1 MKQKLTQVGG
11 RVLLVLLITGM
22 LAIFASTG
30 VTAVTAA
37 NPVRSLPATVSPGQQ
52 FNVTVTF
59 TSPVANFNSIG
70 LHDAAPGGWTVSVNT
85 GWNSPAADADNT
97 PNPGQIE
104 YIWYGPYA
112 SGVTFTVKYTIQ
124 VPADAAPGT
133 YNFPG
138 GFLAYYIG
146 ASGPTVEPIAGKSQI
161 EVVQSARITG
171 LTKEVK
177 CAIQAGVTIT
187 VYQGAVVK
195 ASTISDGSGNYVLT
209 LPALGAYNVTVSK
222 AGFRSQTQAI
232 SVTQSTD
239 YTLNFQGDHGLIPN
253 APDMPYVLACVNL
266 WKFGSAPCQLT
277 MLKVLAV
284 INAWKNPIT

>member
-1 MKQKLTQVGG
+1 MKQRLSKLVGG
-11 RVLLVLLITGM
+11 TLLVLLIASL
-22 LAIFASTG
+22 LAVIASTG
-30 VTAVTAA
+30 VTAAAAA

-70 LHDAAPGGWTVSVNT
+70 LHDAAPDGWTVSVNT
-85 GWNSPAADADNT
+85 GWNSPAADVDNM
-97 PNPGQIE
+97 PNPGQAE

-112 SGVTFTVKYTIQ
+112 SSATFTVKYTIQ

-146 ASGPTVEPIAGKSQI
+146 ASGPTLEPIAGKSQV
-161 EVVQSARITG
+161 EVVQGARITG

-177 CAIQAGVTIT
+177 CAVLAGAT
-187 VYQGAVVK
+187 VKAYVGAVEK
-195 ASTISDGSGNYVLT
+195 ASAISDGSGNYVLT

-222 AGFRSQTQAI
+222 AGFKSQTQAI

-239 YTLNFQGDHGLIPN
+239 YTLNFQGDNSLVPN

-266 WKFGSAPCQLT
+266 WKFGTPPCQLT

-284 INAWKNPIT
+284 INAWKVPTT